1 MEGTA
6 TGLASVESLKLSSKL
21 KTIGARAFDWC
32 CTIKTITI
40 PANVTT
46 IKESAFSNCFDLESI
61 IVGNKIKNIGKDA
74 FKESKN
80 VVIYGGSKSYVKKYA
95 KKNKIKFVAR
105 DIAKKVT
112 LNKKKVTLK
121 KGDSIKLK
129 ATVKNPAYYSGSI
142 KWKSSDTRIAIVN
155 NKGIIK
161 AKRKGKVTIT
171 VTAGKIKMSCKVIIK

>member
-1 MEGTA
+1 ME
-6 TGLASVESLKLSSKL
+6 SV
-21 KTIGARAFDWC
+21 
-32 CTIKTITI
+32 
-40 PANVTT
+40 
-46 IKESAFSNCFDLESI
+46 

-80 VVIYGGSKSYVKKYA
+80 VVIYGGSKSYAKKYA

-112 LNKKKVTLK
+112 LNKKKVTLE
-121 KGDSIKLK
+121 KGESIKLK

-142 KWKSSDTRIAIVN
+142 KWKSSDAKIATVN
-155 NKGIIK
+155 SKGMIK

-171 VTAGKIKMSCKVIIK
+171 VTAGKIKTSCKVVVK